1 MFTEPVFTEKD
12 LFGLDREEILEKIQ
26 SKVHAAFAEKETMM
40 PAEQMAEFEKAVIL
54 RSVDSKW
61 MDHIDQMEQL
71 RQGIHLRAYGQVDPL
86 REYQFEGFE
95 MFEAMIAAIEEEV
108 TTYILKAQVE
118 QNQNMQREQVAEGKA
133 VVPSDKQET
142 KKKPARKKQD
152 IKRNAP
158 CPCGSG
164 KKYKQCHGADVE

>member
-12 LFGLDREEILEKIQ
+12 FFGLEREEILEKIQ

-40 PAEQMAEFEKAVIL
+40 PAEQMAEFEKAIIL

-95 MFEAMIAAIEEEV
+95 MFETMIAAIEEEV

-118 QNQNMQREQVAEGKA
+118 QNMQREQVAEGKA

-142 KKKPARKKQD
+142 KKKPSRKKQD